1 MRPAVKQIAIIG
13 MGLIGGSL
21 GLAIK
26 AARGANVEIV
36 GIDTNESS
44 LVMAKQRGAADLIT
58 TDYKTGVENADIV
71 FLCTPVLQIA
81 AHINEIAGHVKQGA
95 ILTDTGSTKTYLME
109 KIAAVLPRE
118 VHYIPGHPMAGREKS
133 GIDAAEGTLF
143 RDKWYI
149 ITPDEKVDSWA
160 REILCQVISWTGA
173 RITQMNAAQHDG
185 CTALISHMP
194 HIGAAALVTL
204 LKYSEDQETSIKLAG
219 GGFRD
224 TTRIASSNADMW
236 ADICMTNT
244 EPIAD
249 SLEKFS
255 QIISEVAE
263 KIRQKDR
270 NGIHAFFARAKVRR
284 DALLQ
289 LEWQF
294 NE

>member
-26 AARGANVEIV
+26 AAQGSNIEIV
-36 GIDTNESS
+36 GIDTNK
-44 LVMAKQRGAADLIT
+44 LALTIAKQCGAADLIT

-81 AHINEIAGHVKQGA
+81 AHISEIAFHVKKGA

-133 GIDAAEGTLF
+133 GIEAAECTLF

-149 ITPDEKVDSWA
+149 VIPDAKVDSRA
-160 REILCQVISWTGA
+160 METLCQVISWTGA
-173 RITQMNAAQHDG
+173 RITQMNAAQHDR

-204 LKYSEDQETSIKLAG
+204 LQYSEDQETSIKLAG

-249 SLEKFS
+249 SLDKFS
-255 QIISEVAE
+255 QIISDVAE

-270 NGIHAFFARAKVRR
+270 NSIHAFFANAKARR
-284 DALLQ
+284 DALLR
-289 LEWQF
+289 LEQQF
-294 NE
+294 SE